1 MPNPKLEETSKG
13 STCDSQRR
21 HRDCNPKVG
30 LKEESGFTR
39 WLYLKGS
46 RQGKNL
52 SKGKEV
58 REDARKTAAPEGK
71 VGPELDHCP
80 GPDADSDPPPM
91 VKVHPLKRA
100 FLGFWPGPLGLLGQ
114 LRAHECTR
122 LRASLS
128 LEVGPIVLGRALHA
142 RECTQADREGRKSP
156 GRRPG
161 VGPPGLEGTKDAA
174 GRRRQGR
181 AVIGS

>member
-1 MPNPKLEETSKG
+1 MPNPKLGDAGGKHLRLPEASEIAT
-13 STCDSQRR
+13 
-21 HRDCNPKVG
+21 PKVG
-30 LKEESGFTR
+30 LKEECGFT
-39 WLYLKGS
+39 WWVYLKGS

-58 REDARKTAAPEGK
+58 REGARKTAAPEGK

-80 GPDADSDPPPM
+80 GPGVTQSPPPM
-91 VKVHPLKRA
+91 VKVHPPKRA
-100 FLGFWPGPLGLLGQ
+100 FWGFGQALPGLLGQ
-114 LRAHECTR
+114 LRAQECTR

-128 LEVGPIVLGRALHA
+128 LAAGPGGLGRALHTRA
-142 RECTQADREGRKSP
+142 CTQAGRKGRKSP

-174 GRRRQGR
+174 GRGRPGR
-181 AVIGS
+181 AVIGG